1 MTPAAAQKTDSLIG
15 ALLDGPA
22 AGSVRR
28 RLDSFKVD
36 VRLAEDPPTHNA
48 PLACNVALNLL
59 PRLLKHVRYEGPE
72 SALGGLPHSHLQLLN
87 FGGDWDASA
96 TLVFGREKFSG
107 TRNALYAGS
116 SGWSC
121 YLSAGGPCPW
131 VPAVPNAL
139 GAMHAGAL
147 AVGEVF
153 KMLAREARP
162 ETAARLE
169 YDLVTHGRARQPVT
183 DPPVP
188 EMVDLGDLTVVGCGA
203 IGQALCYALS
213 AATGLAGRVTLLDP
227 DNFDESNE
235 QRYMTMFEGER
246 GMPKVM
252 RAGEILSARNP
263 PLRVNGTDLTYEAY
277 METADAR
284 VSEVAVCVDNVK
296 TRLNAQAALPRTL
309 WNGWTD
315 VEPGSLRYGV
325 SRHSLAGSSAC
336 LACYYRPGGG
346 PPSGEDMEASKTGLS
361 KDRIREIRARG
372 EPCSRGLLAEVA
384 RGAGMPLRRLLPF
397 EGRPFGDLLHG
408 DCGVFSMRPGEPEA
422 PTPAPHQ
429 PALAGILLASQLILE
444 RLAPKAAALRS
455 LSDFDALRVPGPLC
469 LVESKRHPDCF
480 CNDPAYRRA
489 YERKWADWRPG

>member
-15 ALLDGPA
+15 ALLGSPA
-22 AGSVRR
+22 VGSMRR

-36 VRLAEDPPTHNA
+36 VRLAEDPPTPNA
-48 PLACNVALNLL
+48 LVACGVALNLL
-59 PRLLKHVRYEGPE
+59 PRLLKHVRYDGPE
-72 SALGGLPHSHLQLLN
+72 LALRGFPPSHVQSLN
-87 FGGDWDASA
+87 FGGEWDASA
-96 TLVFGREKFSG
+96 TLVFGHGESSG
-107 TRNALYAGS
+107 ARNTLYAGS
-116 SGWSC
+116 SGWSS

-131 VPAVPNAL
+131 VPAVYNAL

-188 EMVDLGDLTVVGCGA
+188 EIVDLGDLTVVGCGA
-203 IGQALCYALS
+203 IGQALCCALS
-213 AATGLAGRVTLLDP
+213 ATRLAGRVTLLDP
-227 DNFDESNE
+227 ENFDESNE
-235 QRYMTMFEGER
+235 QRYLTAFEEER
-246 GMPKVM
+246 GRPKVR
-252 RAGEILSARNP
+252 RAGLILSARSP

-384 RGAGMPLRRLLPF
+384 RGAGIPLRRLLSF

-489 YERKWADWRPG
+489 YERKWADGDP

>member
-1 MTPAAAQKTDSLIG
+1 MRG
-15 ALLDGPA
+15 
-22 AGSVRR
+22 
-28 RLDSFKVD
+28 F
-36 VRLAEDPPTHNA
+36 PPS
-48 PLACNVALNLL
+48 
-59 PRLLKHVRYEGPE
+59 HVQ
-72 SALGGLPHSHLQLLN
+72 SLN
-87 FGGDWDASA
+87 FGGEWGASA
-96 TLVFGREKFSG
+96 TLVFGHGESSG
-107 TRNALYAGS
+107 ARNALYAGS
-116 SGWSC
+116 SGWSS

-131 VPAVPNAL
+131 VPAVYNAL

-188 EMVDLGDLTVVGCGA
+188 EIVDLGDLTVVGCGA
-203 IGQALCYALS
+203 IGQALCCALS
-213 AATGLAGRVTLLDP
+213 ATRLAGRVTLLDP
-227 DNFDESNE
+227 ENFDESNE
-235 QRYMTMFEGER
+235 QRYLTAFEEER
-246 GMPKVM
+246 GRPKVR
-252 RAGEILSARNP
+252 RAGLILSARSP

-315 VEPGSLRYGV
+315 VGPGSLRYGV
-325 SRHSLAGSSAC
+325 SRHSLAGGSAC

-444 RLAPKAAALRS
+444 RIAPEEAALRS

-480 CNDPAYRRA
+480 CGDPAYRRA
-489 YERKWADWRPG
+489 YERKWADGDP